1 MGASRSAK
9 DWILTEM
16 TSKRLRCNRITVHSA
31 RQPWRVWLIAA
42 LILGLAF
49 LLRGVL
55 QPFVIAALL
64 AYVLLPLHHK
74 LSRRTNANL
83 SATLTLTVAMA
94 GVAVIA
100 LVVLPLLISQLAL
113 LIERLPQLLNSVNL
127 ASIPWLNSVLGDRVS
142 FDSAAVQ
149 QWVSGH
155 AREIGQMAGKVLPTL
170 SAGGMAVLG
179 WLVNLALIP
188 LVMFYA
194 IRDGADFTRR
204 LQTWVPPRWV
214 RRLQPVL
221 RDIDTVMGEFLRGQL
236 VVMLLMSAYYSIF
249 LAVVGLD
256 YALPVGLVA
265 GLLVFIPYVGM
276 LTALT
281 LATLSGWLQFGTSV
295 EMLWLWG
302 VFSIGQMLEGFV
314 VTPLL
319 VGDRI
324 GLHPVVVVFALMA
337 FGQLFGF
344 MGILLAL
351 PASAALLVGLRHLQ
365 PLYFNSRF
373 YRA

>member
-1 MGASRSAK
+1 M
-9 DWILTEM
+9 
-16 TSKRLRCNRITVHSA
+16 HSA
-31 RQPWRVWLIAA
+31 RQPWRGWLIAA
-42 LILGLAF
+42 LAVGLVF

-74 LSRRTNANL
+74 LSRRLNPNL

-94 GVAVIA
+94 AVAVIA

-127 ASIPWLNSVLGDRVS
+127 ASVPWLNSVLGDSIS

-149 QWVSGH
+149 EWVSGH
-155 AREIGQMAGKVLPTL
+155 AREIGQMASKVLPTL

-194 IRDGADFTRR
+194 IRDGADFSRR